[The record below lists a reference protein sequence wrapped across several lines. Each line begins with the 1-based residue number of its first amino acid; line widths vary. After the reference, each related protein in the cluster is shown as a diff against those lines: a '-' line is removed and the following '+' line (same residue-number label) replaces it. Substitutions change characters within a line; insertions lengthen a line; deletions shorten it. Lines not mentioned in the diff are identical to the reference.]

1 MVSPPGTAGLR
12 SSHWS
17 CPSKRSVFKVR
28 KGQVALGGRAVSVKS
43 LVLAPHTPGLETQ
56 PCLSQACDLGC
67 DICPLWASVS
77 PSGKCR
83 AGTDE
88 LRGPPSLAL
97 PPSTPRVET
106 QPHSAPACTR
116 SPASPHAAL
125 LFKVAVV
132 WLTLFLK
139 PIPVLELS
147 STRPAVTT
155 KNVCRVTATSEEV
168 GGGRR
173 PRMGPQ
179 SGWIKKKKKRQKPAL

>member
-1 MVSPPGTAGLR
+1 M
-12 SSHWS
+12 
-17 CPSKRSVFKVR
+17 
-28 KGQVALGGRAVSVKS
+28 
-43 LVLAPHTPGLETQ
+43 
-56 PCLSQACDLGC
+56 
-67 DICPLWASVS
+67 
-77 PSGKCR
+77 
-83 AGTDE
+83 
-88 LRGPPSLAL
+88 
-97 PPSTPRVET
+97 PRVET

-179 SGWIKKKKKRQKPAL
+179 SGWIKKKKKTKTSTVRKKQKMGVGGFPFSSFSTPCLQAPRGTAGGLMAAGATWLR